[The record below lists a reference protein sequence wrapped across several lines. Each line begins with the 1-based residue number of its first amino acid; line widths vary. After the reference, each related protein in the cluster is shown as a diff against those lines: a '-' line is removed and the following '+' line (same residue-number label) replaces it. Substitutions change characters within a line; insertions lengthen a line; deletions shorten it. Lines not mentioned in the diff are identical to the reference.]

1 MARFIL
7 FRIIQA
13 IATLIVLSAAVFFG
27 TDLTG
32 DAALAMAPGDARPE
46 EIQQIREN
54 LGLDRPAIIR
64 YFDYLGL
71 DGRGVITGDFGR
83 SYNKRLPTSQ
93 LVLERV
99 PNTVQLAIA
108 ALLIAIVIG
117 IPLGILSAVKRDS
130 FLDKLGKTFAI
141 LGMSMP
147 QFWLAIILMW
157 IFAVELNL
165 LPVFGK
171 EGLDPR
177 YFVIPAFSIAVFTMA
192 GFMRLTRSAML
203 EVLDSEYV
211 KFARIKGLAEQLVI
225 FKHALKNAVIPVL
238 TFGGI
243 SFAGLLNGSIVV
255 EVIFNWPGLGLLM
268 LEGIR
273 TRDVPIIE
281 ATILVSGF
289 LYIVMST
296 FVDIAYAYVDPR
308 IRYG

>member
-1 MARFIL
+1 
-7 FRIIQA
+7 
-13 IATLIVLSAAVFFG
+13 
-27 TDLTG
+27 
-32 DAALAMAPGDARPE
+32 MAPGDAKPS
-46 EIQQIREN
+46 EIEQIRKN
-54 LGLDRPAIIR
+54 LGLDRPVVIR
-64 YFDYLGL
+64 YFDYLGGL
-71 DGRGVITGDFGR
+71 FVGDFGR
-83 SYNKRLPTSQ
+83 SYNKRQPAFD
-93 LVLERV
+93 VVMARI
-99 PNTVQLAIA
+99 PNTVQLALA
-108 ALLIAIVIG
+108 ALVIAIAIG

-130 FLDKLGKTFAI
+130 ILDRLGKSFAI

-157 IFAVELNL
+157 IFAVEFGL

-177 YFVIPAFSIAVFTMA
+177 YFIIPAFSIAVFTMA

-255 EVIFNWPGLGLLM
+255 EVIFSWPGLGLLM

-281 ATILVSGF
+281 ATILTSGF
-289 LYIVMST
+289 LYILMST
-296 FVDIAYAYVDPR
+296 IVDIVYAYVDPR

>member
-1 MARFIL
+1 MARFMF
-7 FRIIQA
+7 FRVIQA
-13 IATLIVLSAAVFFG
+13 IATLVVLSAAVFFG

-46 EIQQIREN
+46 EIRQIREN
-54 LGLDRPAIIR
+54 LGLDRPVIVR
-64 YFDYLGL
+64 YFDYLGGIL
-71 DGRGVITGDFGR
+71 TGDFGR
-83 SYNKRLPTSQ
+83 SYNKRLPVAG

-99 PNTVQLAIA
+99 PNTVQLAVA
-108 ALLIAIVIG
+108 ALLIAVVIG
-117 IPLGILSAVKRDS
+117 IPLGILSAVKRDT
-130 FLDKLGKTFAI
+130 FLDKLGKSFAI

-157 IFAVELNL
+157 VFAVELDL
-165 LPVFGK
+165 LPVYGK

-289 LYIVMST
+289 LYIIMST
-296 FVDIAYAYVDPR
+296 LVDIAYAYVDPR

>member
-1 MARFIL
+1 MVRFIS

-13 IATLIVLSAAVFFG
+13 VATLVVLSAAVYFG
-27 TDLTG
+27 TELTG
-32 DAALAMAPGDARPE
+32 DAALAMAPGDAKPS
-46 EIQQIREN
+46 EIEAIRVQ
-54 LGLDRPAIIR
+54 LGLDRHVMVR
-64 YFDYLGL
+64 YFDYLGGL
-71 DGRGVITGDFGR
+71 FIGDFGR
-83 SYNKRLPTSQ
+83 SYVKRQPAFD
-93 LVLERV
+93 LVAQRL
-99 PNTVQLAIA
+99 PNTVQLAVA
-108 ALLIAIVIG
+108 ALIIAVAVG

-130 FLDKLGKTFAI
+130 FLDRFAKVFAI

-157 IFAVELNL
+157 ILAVEFPI
-165 LPVFGK
+165 LPVYGK

-177 YFVIPAFSIAVFTMA
+177 FFLIPAFSIAVFTMA

-211 KFARIKGLAEQLVI
+211 KFARIKGLGEELVI
-225 FKHALKNAVIPVL
+225 FKHALKNAIIPVL

-255 EVIFNWPGLGLLM
+255 EVIFAWPGLGNLM

-289 LYIVMST
+289 LYIFMST
-296 FVDIAYAYVDPR
+296 IVDIAYAYVDPR
-308 IRYG
+308 IRFG

>member
-13 IATLIVLSAAVFFG
+13 IATLVVLSAAVFFG

-46 EIQQIREN
+46 EIQAIREN
-54 LGLDRPAIIR
+54 LGLDRPVIIR
-64 YFDYLGL
+64 YLDYVGNIL
-71 DGRGVITGDFGR
+71 VGDFGR

-108 ALLIAIVIG
+108 ALFIAVVIG

-130 FLDKLGKTFAI
+130 ILDKLGKTFAI

-157 IFAVELNL
+157 VFAVELNL

-211 KFARIKGLAEQLVI
+211 KFARVKGLAEQLVI

-296 FVDIAYAYVDPR
+296 LVDIAYAYVDPR

>member
-1 MARFIL
+1 MARFIF

-64 YFDYLGL
+64 YFDYLGGIL
-71 DGRGVITGDFGR
+71 VGDFGR

-99 PNTVQLAIA
+99 PNTIQLAVA
-108 ALLIAIVIG
+108 ALLIAVIIG

-130 FLDKLGKTFAI
+130 FLDKFGKTVAI

-157 IFAVELNL
+157 IFAVEFNL
-165 LPVFGK
+165 LPVYGK

-289 LYIVMST
+289 LYIIMST
-296 FVDIAYAYVDPR
+296 LVDITYAYVDPR

>member
-1 MARFIL
+1 MARFIF

-13 IATLIVLSAAVFFG
+13 IATLVVLSAAVFFG
-27 TDLTG
+27 TELTG

-64 YFDYLGL
+64 YFDFLGGL
-71 DGRGVITGDFGR
+71 FVGDFGR
-83 SYNKRLPTSQ
+83 SYNKRLPAGD
-93 LVLERV
+93 LVLARV
-99 PNTVQLAIA
+99 PNTVQLAVA
-108 ALLIAIVIG
+108 ALLLAIVIG

-130 FLDKLGKTFAI
+130 WMDRVGKGFAI

-157 IFAVELNL
+157 VFAVELNL

-238 TFGGI
+238 SFGGI

-255 EVIFNWPGLGLLM
+255 ETIFNWPGLGILM

-273 TRDVPIIE
+273 TRDTPIIE

-289 LYIVMST
+289 LYVLMST
-296 FVDIAYAYVDPR
+296 LVDIAYAYVDPR

>member
-13 IATLIVLSAAVFFG
+13 IATLVVLSAAVFFG

-32 DAALAMAPGDARPE
+32 DAALAMAPGDAKPS
-46 EIQQIREN
+46 EIEAIRKN
-54 LGLDRPAIIR
+54 LGLDRPVVVR
-64 YFDYLGL
+64 YFDYLGGL
-71 DGRGVITGDFGR
+71 FVGDFGR
-83 SYNKRLPTSQ
+83 SYNKRQPAFDI
-93 LVLERV
+93 VMERI
-99 PNTVQLAIA
+99 PNTVQLAIT
-108 ALLIAIVIG
+108 ALVIAIVIG

-130 FLDKLGKTFAI
+130 ILDRLGKSFAI

-157 IFAVELNL
+157 IFAVEFQL
-165 LPVFGK
+165 LPTFGK
-171 EGLDPR
+171 QGLDPR
-177 YFVIPAFSIAVFTMA
+177 YFVIPAVSISVFTMA

-255 EVIFNWPGLGLLM
+255 EVIFSWPGLGLLM

-281 ATILVSGF
+281 ATILTSGF
-289 LYIVMST
+289 LYILMST
-296 FVDIAYAYVDPR
+296 AVDIAYAYVDPR

>member
-1 MARFIL
+1 MARFMF
-7 FRIIQA
+7 FRVIQA

-54 LGLDRPAIIR
+54 LGLDRPVIVR
-64 YFDYLGL
+64 YFDYLGGIL
-71 DGRGVITGDFGR
+71 TGDFGR
-83 SYNKRLPTSQ
+83 SYNKRLPVAG

-99 PNTVQLAIA
+99 PNTVQLAVA
-108 ALLIAIVIG
+108 ALLVAVVIG

-130 FLDKLGKTFAI
+130 FLDKLGKSFAI

-157 IFAVELNL
+157 IFAVELDL

-289 LYIVMST
+289 LYIIMST
-296 FVDIAYAYVDPR
+296 LVDIAYAYVDPR

>member
-1 MARFIL
+1 M
-7 FRIIQA
+7 A
-13 IATLIVLSAAVFFG
+13 IA
-27 TDLTG
+27 
-32 DAALAMAPGDARPE
+32 
-46 EIQQIREN
+46 
-54 LGLDRPAIIR
+54 
-64 YFDYLGL
+64 
-71 DGRGVITGDFGR
+71 
-83 SYNKRLPTSQ
+83 
-93 LVLERV
+93 
-99 PNTVQLAIA
+99 
-108 ALLIAIVIG
+108 IG

-130 FLDKLGKTFAI
+130 FLDRLGKSFAI

-157 IFAVELNL
+157 IFAVEFGL
-165 LPVFGK
+165 LPTFGK

-203 EVLDSEYV
+203 EVLESEYV

-255 EVIFNWPGLGLLM
+255 EVIFSWPGLGLLM

-281 ATILVSGF
+281 ATILTSGF
-289 LYIVMST
+289 LYILMST

-308 IRYG
+308 IRFG

>member
-1 MARFIL
+1 MF
-7 FRIIQA
+7 FRVIQA

-54 LGLDRPAIIR
+54 LGLDRPVVVR
-64 YFDYLGL
+64 YFDYLGGIL
-71 DGRGVITGDFGR
+71 MGDFGR
-83 SYNKRLPTSQ
+83 SYNKRLPVAG

-108 ALLIAIVIG
+108 ALFIAVVIG
-117 IPLGILSAVKRDS
+117 IPLGILSAVRRDS
-130 FLDKLGKTFAI
+130 FLDKLGKSFAI

-289 LYIVMST
+289 LYIIMST
-296 FVDIAYAYVDPR
+296 LVDIAYAYVDPR

>member
-1 MARFIL
+1 MARFMF
-7 FRIIQA
+7 FRVIQA

-54 LGLDRPAIIR
+54 LGLDRPVIVR
-64 YFDYLGL
+64 YLDYLGGIL
-71 DGRGVITGDFGR
+71 TGDFGR
-83 SYNKRLPTSQ
+83 SYNKRLPVAG

-99 PNTVQLAIA
+99 PNTVQLAVA
-108 ALLIAIVIG
+108 ALFIAVIIG

-130 FLDKLGKTFAI
+130 FLDRLGKSFAI

-289 LYIVMST
+289 LYIIMST
-296 FVDIAYAYVDPR
+296 LVDIAYAYVDPR

>member
-13 IATLIVLSAAVFFG
+13 IATLVVLSAAVFFG

-46 EIQQIREN
+46 EIQAIREN
-54 LGLDRPAIIR
+54 LGLDRPVIIR
-64 YFDYLGL
+64 YFDYLGSIL
-71 DGRGVITGDFGR
+71 VGDFGR

-108 ALLIAIVIG
+108 ALFIAVVIG

-157 IFAVELNL
+157 VFAVELNL

-211 KFARIKGLAEQLVI
+211 KFARVKGLEEQLVI

-296 FVDIAYAYVDPR
+296 LVDIAYAYVDPR

>member
-1 MARFIL
+1 MARFIF

-13 IATLIVLSAAVFFG
+13 IATLVVLSAAVFFG

-32 DAALAMAPGDARPE
+32 DAALAMAPGDARPN
-46 EIQQIREN
+46 EIEQIRQN
-54 LGLDRPAIIR
+54 LGLDRPAIVR
-64 YFDYLGL
+64 YFDYLGGL
-71 DGRGVITGDFGR
+71 FVGDFGD
-83 SYNKRLPTSQ
+83 SYNKRLPARE
-93 LVLERV
+93 LVLARV

-117 IPLGILSAVKRDS
+117 IPLGILSAVKRNS
-130 FLDKLGKTFAI
+130 ILDRLGKSFAI

-157 IFAVELNL
+157 IFAVRLNL

-289 LYIVMST
+289 LYILMST
-296 FVDIAYAYVDPR
+296 LVDIAYAYVDPR

>member
-1 MARFIL
+1 MARFIF

-13 IATLIVLSAAVFFG
+13 IATLVVLSAAVFFG
-27 TDLTG
+27 TELTG

-54 LGLDRPAIIR
+54 LGLDRDPVTR
-64 YFDYLGL
+64 YFDYLGGL
-71 DGRGVITGDFGR
+71 FVGDFGR
-83 SYNKRLPTSQ
+83 SYNKRQPAGD

-99 PNTVQLAIA
+99 PNTVQLALA

-130 FLDKLGKTFAI
+130 WMDRVGKGFAI

-157 IFAVELNL
+157 VFAVQLNL

-177 YFVIPAFSIAVFTMA
+177 YFIIPAFSIAVFTMA

-268 LEGIR
+268 LEGIK
-273 TRDVPIIE
+273 TRDTPIIE

-289 LYIVMST
+289 LYILMST
-296 FVDIAYAYVDPR
+296 LVDIAYAYVDPR

>member
-1 MARFIL
+1 MARFIF

-13 IATLIVLSAAVFFG
+13 IATLVVLSAAVFFG

-32 DAALAMAPGDARPE
+32 DAALAMAPGDARPS
-46 EIQQIREN
+46 EIEQIRQN
-54 LGLDRPAIIR
+54 LGLDRPAIVR
-64 YFDYLGL
+64 YFDYLGGL
-71 DGRGVITGDFGR
+71 FVGDFGD
-83 SYNKRLPTSQ
+83 SYNKRLPARE
-93 LVLERV
+93 LVLARV

-117 IPLGILSAVKRDS
+117 IPLGILSAVKRNS
-130 FLDKLGKTFAI
+130 ILDRLGKSFAI

-157 IFAVELNL
+157 IFAVRLNL

-289 LYIVMST
+289 LYILMST
-296 FVDIAYAYVDPR
+296 LVDIAYAYVDPR

>member
-1 MARFIL
+1 MARFIF

-13 IATLIVLSAAVFFG
+13 IATLVVLSAAVFFG
-27 TDLTG
+27 TELTG

-54 LGLDRPAIIR
+54 LGLDREPIIR
-64 YFDYLGL
+64 YFDYLGGL
-71 DGRGVITGDFGR
+71 FVGDFGR
-83 SYNKRLPTSQ
+83 SYNKRQPAGD

-130 FLDKLGKTFAI
+130 WMDRVGKGFAI

-157 IFAVELNL
+157 VFAVRLDL

-177 YFVIPAFSIAVFTMA
+177 YFIIPAFSIAVFTMA

-255 EVIFNWPGLGLLM
+255 EVIFNWPGLGQLM

-273 TRDVPIIE
+273 TRDTPIIE

-289 LYIVMST
+289 LYILMST
-296 FVDIAYAYVDPR
+296 LVDIAYAYVDPR

>member
-1 MARFIL
+1 MARFIF

-13 IATLIVLSAAVFFG
+13 IATLVVLSAAVFFG

-32 DAALAMAPGDARPE
+32 DAALAMAPGDARPN
-46 EIQQIREN
+46 EIEQIRQN
-54 LGLDRPAIIR
+54 LGLDRPAIVR
-64 YFDYLGL
+64 YFDYLGGL
-71 DGRGVITGDFGR
+71 FVGDFGD
-83 SYNKRLPTSQ
+83 SYNKRLPARE
-93 LVLERV
+93 LVLARV

-108 ALLIAIVIG
+108 ALFIAIVIG
-117 IPLGILSAVKRDS
+117 IPLGILSAVKRNS
-130 FLDKLGKTFAI
+130 ILDRLGKSFAI

-157 IFAVELNL
+157 IFAVRLNL

-289 LYIVMST
+289 LYILMST
-296 FVDIAYAYVDPR
+296 LVDIAYAYVDPR

>member
-1 MARFIL
+1 MARFIF

-13 IATLIVLSAAVFFG
+13 IATLVVLSAAVFFG
-27 TDLTG
+27 TELTG

-64 YFDYLGL
+64 YFDFLGGL
-71 DGRGVITGDFGR
+71 FVGDFGR
-83 SYNKRLPTSQ
+83 SYNKRLPAGD
-93 LVLERV
+93 LVLARV
-99 PNTVQLAIA
+99 PNTVQLAVA
-108 ALLIAIVIG
+108 ALLLAVVIG
-117 IPLGILSAVKRDS
+117 IPLGILSAVKRGSWMDRV
-130 FLDKLGKTFAI
+130 GKGFAI

-157 IFAVELNL
+157 VFAVELNL

-255 EVIFNWPGLGLLM
+255 ETIFNWPGLGILM

-273 TRDVPIIE
+273 TRDTPIIE

-289 LYIVMST
+289 LYVLMST
-296 FVDIAYAYVDPR
+296 LVDIAYAYVDPR

>member
-1 MARFIL
+1 MARFMF
-7 FRIIQA
+7 FRVIQA

-54 LGLDRPAIIR
+54 LGLDRPVVVR
-64 YFDYLGL
+64 YFDYLGGIL
-71 DGRGVITGDFGR
+71 MGDFGR
-83 SYNKRLPTSQ
+83 SYNKRLPVAG

-108 ALLIAIVIG
+108 ALFIAVVIG
-117 IPLGILSAVKRDS
+117 IPLGILSAVRRDS
-130 FLDKLGKTFAI
+130 FLDKLGKSFAI

-289 LYIVMST
+289 LYIIMST
-296 FVDIAYAYVDPR
+296 LVDIAYAYVDPR

>member
-1 MARFIL
+1 MARFIF

-13 IATLIVLSAAVFFG
+13 IATLVVLSAAVFFG
-27 TDLTG
+27 TELTG

-64 YFDYLGL
+64 YFDFLGGL
-71 DGRGVITGDFGR
+71 FVGDFGR
-83 SYNKRLPTSQ
+83 SYNKRLPAGD
-93 LVLERV
+93 LVLARV
-99 PNTVQLAIA
+99 PNTVQLAVA
-108 ALLIAIVIG
+108 ALLLAIVIG
-117 IPLGILSAVKRDS
+117 IPLGILSAVKRGSWMDRV
-130 FLDKLGKTFAI
+130 GKGFAI

-157 IFAVELNL
+157 VFAVELNL

-255 EVIFNWPGLGLLM
+255 ETIFNWPGLGILM

-273 TRDVPIIE
+273 TRDTPIIE

-289 LYIVMST
+289 LYVLMST
-296 FVDIAYAYVDPR
+296 LVDIAYAYVDPR

>member
-1 MARFIL
+1 MARFIF

-13 IATLIVLSAAVFFG
+13 IATLVVLSAAVFFG
-27 TDLTG
+27 TELTG

-64 YFDYLGL
+64 YFDFLGGL
-71 DGRGVITGDFGR
+71 FVGDFGR
-83 SYNKRLPTSQ
+83 SYNKRLPAGD
-93 LVLERV
+93 LVLARV
-99 PNTVQLAIA
+99 PNTVQLAVA
-108 ALLIAIVIG
+108 ALLLAVVIG

-130 FLDKLGKTFAI
+130 WMDRVGKGFAI

-157 IFAVELNL
+157 VFAVELNL

-255 EVIFNWPGLGLLM
+255 ETIFNWPGLGILM

-273 TRDVPIIE
+273 TRDTPSLRPPFWFP
-281 ATILVSGF
+281 AF
-289 LYIVMST
+289 CMC
-296 FVDIAYAYVDPR
+296 
-308 IRYG
+308 

>member
-1 MARFIL
+1 MARFVF

-13 IATLIVLSAAVFFG
+13 IATLVVLSAAVFFG

-32 DAALAMAPGDARPE
+32 DAALAMAPGDARPN
-46 EIQQIREN
+46 EIEQIRQN
-54 LGLDRPAIIR
+54 LGLDRPAIVR
-64 YFDYLGL
+64 YFDYLGGL
-71 DGRGVITGDFGR
+71 FVGDFGD
-83 SYNKRLPTSQ
+83 SYNKRLPARE
-93 LVLERV
+93 LVLARV

-108 ALLIAIVIG
+108 ALFIAIVIG
-117 IPLGILSAVKRDS
+117 IPLGILSAVKRNS
-130 FLDKLGKTFAI
+130 ILDRLGKSFAI

-157 IFAVELNL
+157 IFAVRLNL

-289 LYIVMST
+289 LYILMST
-296 FVDIAYAYVDPR
+296 LVDIAYAYVDPR

>member
-1 MARFIL
+1 MARFMF
-7 FRIIQA
+7 FRVIQA

-54 LGLDRPAIIR
+54 LGLDRPVIVR
-64 YFDYLGL
+64 YVDYLGGIL
-71 DGRGVITGDFGR
+71 VGDFGR
-83 SYNKRLPTSQ
+83 SYNKRLPVAG

-99 PNTVQLAIA
+99 PNTVQLAVA
-108 ALLIAIVIG
+108 ALLIAVVIG
-117 IPLGILSAVKRDS
+117 IPLGILSAVRRDS
-130 FLDKLGKTFAI
+130 ILDKLGKSFAI

-289 LYIVMST
+289 LYIIMST
-296 FVDIAYAYVDPR
+296 LVDIAYAYVDPR

>member
-1 MARFIL
+1 MARFMF
-7 FRIIQA
+7 FRVIQA

-54 LGLDRPAIIR
+54 LGLDRPVIVR
-64 YFDYLGL
+64 YVDYLGGIL
-71 DGRGVITGDFGR
+71 VGDFGR
-83 SYNKRLPTSQ
+83 SYNKRLPVAG

-99 PNTVQLAIA
+99 PNTVQLAVA
-108 ALLIAIVIG
+108 ALLIAVVIG
-117 IPLGILSAVKRDS
+117 IPLGILSAVRRDS
-130 FLDKLGKTFAI
+130 FLDKLGKSFAI

-289 LYIVMST
+289 LYIIMST
-296 FVDIAYAYVDPR
+296 LVDIAYAYVDPR

>member
-1 MARFIL
+1 M
-7 FRIIQA
+7 
-13 IATLIVLSAAVFFG
+13 
-27 TDLTG
+27 
-32 DAALAMAPGDARPE
+32 
-46 EIQQIREN
+46 
-54 LGLDRPAIIR
+54 
-64 YFDYLGL
+64 
-71 DGRGVITGDFGR
+71 
-83 SYNKRLPTSQ
+83 
-93 LVLERV
+93 

-108 ALLIAIVIG
+108 ALFIAIVIG
-117 IPLGILSAVKRDS
+117 IPLGILSAVKRNS
-130 FLDKLGKTFAI
+130 ILDRLGKSFAI

-157 IFAVELNL
+157 IFAVRLNL

-289 LYIVMST
+289 LYILMST
-296 FVDIAYAYVDPR
+296 LVDIAYAYVDPR

>member
-13 IATLIVLSAAVFFG
+13 IATLVVLSAAVFFG

-46 EIQQIREN
+46 EIQAIREN
-54 LGLDRPAIIR
+54 LGLDRPVIIR
-64 YFDYLGL
+64 YFDYLGSIL
-71 DGRGVITGDFGR
+71 VGDFGR

-108 ALLIAIVIG
+108 ALFIAVVIG

-157 IFAVELNL
+157 VFAVELNL

-211 KFARIKGLAEQLVI
+211 KFARVKGLEEQLVI

-273 TRDVPIIE
+273 TRDVPVIE

-296 FVDIAYAYVDPR
+296 LVDIAYAYVDPR

>member
-1 MARFIL
+1 M
-7 FRIIQA
+7 
-13 IATLIVLSAAVFFG
+13 V
-27 TDLTG
+27 
-32 DAALAMAPGDARPE
+32 
-46 EIQQIREN
+46 
-54 LGLDRPAIIR
+54 R
-64 YFDYLGL
+64 YFDYLGGL
-71 DGRGVITGDFGR
+71 FIGDFGR
-83 SYNKRLPTSQ
+83 SYVKRQPAFD
-93 LVLERV
+93 LVAQRL
-99 PNTVQLAIA
+99 PNTVQLAVA
-108 ALLIAIVIG
+108 ALIIAVAVG

-130 FLDKLGKTFAI
+130 FLDRFAKVFAI

-157 IFAVELNL
+157 ILAVEFPV

-171 EGLDPR
+171 EGFDPR
-177 YFVIPAFSIAVFTMA
+177 FFIIPAFSIAVFTMA

-211 KFARIKGLAEQLVI
+211 KFARIKGLGEELVI
-225 FKHALKNAVIPVL
+225 FKHALKNAIIPVL

-255 EVIFNWPGLGLLM
+255 EVIFAWPGLGNLM

-289 LYIVMST
+289 LYIFMST
-296 FVDIAYAYVDPR
+296 IVDIAYAYVDPR
-308 IRYG
+308 IRFG

>member
-1 MARFIL
+1 MARFIF

-64 YFDYLGL
+64 YFDYLGGIL
-71 DGRGVITGDFGR
+71 VGDFGR

-108 ALLIAIVIG
+108 ALLIAVVIG

-130 FLDKLGKTFAI
+130 ILDKLGKSFAI

-289 LYIVMST
+289 LYIIMST
-296 FVDIAYAYVDPR
+296 LVDIAYAYVDPR

>member
-1 MARFIL
+1 MARFIF

-46 EIQQIREN
+46 EIQAIREN
-54 LGLDRPAIIR
+54 LGLDRPVIIR
-64 YFDYLGL
+64 YFDYVGGIL
-71 DGRGVITGDFGR
+71 VGDFGR

-108 ALLIAIVIG
+108 ALFIAVVIG

-130 FLDKLGKTFAI
+130 ILDKVGKSFAI

-157 IFAVELNL
+157 VFAVELDL

-211 KFARIKGLAEQLVI
+211 KFARVKGLAEQLVI

-289 LYIVMST
+289 LYILMST
-296 FVDIAYAYVDPR
+296 LVDIAYAYVDPR

>member
-1 MARFIL
+1 MARFIF

-13 IATLIVLSAAVFFG
+13 IATLVVLSAAVYFG
-27 TDLTG
+27 TELTG

-46 EIQQIREN
+46 EIQLIREN
-54 LGLDRPAIIR
+54 LGLDRPAIVR
-64 YFDYLGL
+64 YFDFLGGL
-71 DGRGVITGDFGR
+71 FVGDFGR
-83 SYNKRLPTSQ
+83 SYNKRLPAGD
-93 LVLERV
+93 LVLARV
-99 PNTVQLAIA
+99 PNTVQLAVA
-108 ALLIAIVIG
+108 ALFIAIVIG

-130 FLDKLGKTFAI
+130 WMDRVGKGFAI

-157 IFAVELNL
+157 IFAVQLDL

-177 YFVIPAFSIAVFTMA
+177 YFIIPAFSIAVFTMA

-255 EVIFNWPGLGLLM
+255 EVIFNWPGLGILM

-273 TRDVPIIE
+273 TRDTPIIE

-289 LYIVMST
+289 LYVLMST
-296 FVDIAYAYVDPR
+296 LVDIAYAYVDPR

>member
-1 MARFIL
+1 MYKR
-7 FRIIQA
+7 Q
-13 IATLIVLSAAVFFG
+13 VFG
-27 TDLTG
+27 G
-32 DAALAMAPGDARPE
+32 G
-46 EIQQIREN
+46 
-54 LGLDRPAIIR
+54 
-64 YFDYLGL
+64 
-71 DGRGVITGDFGR
+71 FGR
-83 SYNKRLPTSQ
+83 SYSKRLPAFD
-93 LVLERV
+93 LVAERI
-99 PNTVQLAIA
+99 PNTVQLAFS
-108 ALLIAIVIG
+108 ALLIALLIG
-117 IPLGILSAVKRDS
+117 IPLGVMSAVKRDGI
-130 FLDKLGKTFAI
+130 LDKVGKTFAI

-157 IFAVELNL
+157 VFAVYLNL
-165 LPVFGK
+165 LPTFGK

-203 EVLDSEYV
+203 EVLDSEYI
-211 KFARIKGLAEQLVI
+211 KFARMKGMSEYLVI

-255 EVIFNWPGLGLLM
+255 EVIFSWPGLGQLM

-289 LYIVMST
+289 LYVLMST
-296 FVDIAYAYVDPR
+296 IVDIAYAYVDPR

>member
-1 MARFIL
+1 MARFIF

-13 IATLIVLSAAVFFG
+13 IATLVVLSAAVFFG
-27 TDLTG
+27 TELTG

-64 YFDYLGL
+64 YFDFLGGL
-71 DGRGVITGDFGR
+71 FVGDFGR
-83 SYNKRLPTSQ
+83 SYNKRLPAGD
-93 LVLERV
+93 LVLARV
-99 PNTVQLAIA
+99 PNTVQLAVA
-108 ALLIAIVIG
+108 ALLLAIVIG

-130 FLDKLGKTFAI
+130 WMDRVGKGFAI

-157 IFAVELNL
+157 VFAVELNL

-255 EVIFNWPGLGLLM
+255 ETIFNWPGLGILM

-273 TRDVPIIE
+273 TRDTPIIE

-289 LYIVMST
+289 LYVLMST
-296 FVDIAYAYVDPR
+296 LVDIAYAYVDPR

>member
-1 MARFIL
+1 MARFIF

-13 IATLIVLSAAVFFG
+13 IATLVVLSAAVFFG
-27 TDLTG
+27 TELTG

-54 LGLDRPAIIR
+54 LGLDRPPVIR
-64 YFDYLGL
+64 YFDYLGGL
-71 DGRGVITGDFGR
+71 FVGDFGR
-83 SYNKRLPTSQ
+83 SYNKRQPAGD

-117 IPLGILSAVKRDS
+117 IPLGILSAVKRGSWMDRV
-130 FLDKLGKTFAI
+130 GKGFAI

-157 IFAVELNL
+157 VFAVRLDL

-177 YFVIPAFSIAVFTMA
+177 YFAIPAFSIAVFTMA

-268 LEGIR
+268 IEGIK
-273 TRDVPIIE
+273 TRDTPIIE

-289 LYIVMST
+289 LYILMST
-296 FVDIAYAYVDPR
+296 LVDIAYAYVDPR